1 MKKLMI
7 AALALAPLAFAS
19 GAEAQGTA
27 RGAQR
32 GVEDGSAA
40 AGPVG
45 GVVGGAVGAATGT
58 VGGVLGTDTDPA
70 RRAREDARSA
80 RGASGPPGAH
90 GPLSEP
96 ETGRSP
102 QAAGLSRRIVSC
114 ARR

>member
-1 MKKLMI
+1 LIGTTSAPRNDAEPSLNDDQELTMKKLMI
-7 AALALAPLAFAS
+7 AALALAPLAFAT

-70 RRAREDARSA
+70 RRAREDR
-80 RGASGPPGAH
+80 REER
-90 GPLSEP
+90 LDRQERM
-96 ETGRSP
+96 GR
-102 QAAGLSRRIVSC
+102 
-114 ARR
+114 

>member
-7 AALALAPLAFAS
+7 AALALAPLAFAT

-32 GVEDGSAA
+32 GAEDGAAA

-58 VGGVLGTDTDPA
+58 VGGVLGTDPDPA
-70 RRAREDARSA
+70 RRAQENRREDRMD
-80 RGASGPPGAH
+80 RQ
-90 GPLSEP
+90 ERM
-96 ETGRSP
+96 GR
-102 QAAGLSRRIVSC
+102 
-114 ARR
+114 